1 MRTYQGCQGNF
12 YPLDFH
18 TTSFDISILKHLFA
32 FQREF
37 NPKGY
42 VLWVKRSPQHVAFSR
57 SGGTSIRYT
66 VKEQS

>member
-1 MRTYQGCQGNF
+1 MRTYQGCQGKF

-18 TTSFDISILKHLFA
+18 TTSFDVSILKHLFA
-32 FQREF
+32 FQRDI

-42 VLWVKRSPQHVAFSR
+42 VLWVKRSPKDLTESR
-57 SGGTSIRYT
+57 SGGTSIIYT